1 MNNNNLHLFQEKSK
15 LSLAEVY
22 EQEYLKQ
29 QGKAEEAGKAVSV
42 LDKEGGENPKE
53 VDEIRQAPPTFWDT
67 AFLPNVSEK
76 AGSSTLVSKWAPYL
90 RKIQLCL

>member
-1 MNNNNLHLFQEKSK
+1 MVWSLQEKSK

-42 LDKEGGENPKE
+42 LDRETAENPKE
-53 VDEIRQAPPTFWDT
+53 VDEIRKVKT
-67 AFLPNVSEK
+67 N
-76 AGSSTLVSKWAPYL
+76 
-90 RKIQLCL
+90 CLKDRYETGI

>member
-1 MNNNNLHLFQEKSK
+1 MSEYQREVAHLLQEKSK

-42 LDKEGGENPKE
+42 LDREAADNPKE
-53 VDEIRQAPPTFWDT
+53 VDAIRKVY
-67 AFLPNVSEK
+67 N
-76 AGSSTLVSKWAPYL
+76 Y
-90 RKIQLCL
+90 